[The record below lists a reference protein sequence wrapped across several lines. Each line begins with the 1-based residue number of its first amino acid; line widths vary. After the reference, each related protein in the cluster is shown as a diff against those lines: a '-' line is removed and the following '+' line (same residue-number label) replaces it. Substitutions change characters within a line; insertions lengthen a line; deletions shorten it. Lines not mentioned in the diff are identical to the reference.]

1 MKAEGVTAGVADL
14 ILLVPKKVYGCRCI
28 ERRTGATGARKSP
41 EQKAWQKATEEA
53 GNIYAVVRTLED
65 FQAIVNDYMME
76 KR

>member
-14 ILLVPKKVYGCRCI
+14 ILLVPKKVYGCLCI
-28 ERRTGATGARKSP
+28 EMKTGATGSRQSP
-41 EQKAWQKATEEA
+41 AQKAWQKATEEA